1 MVKNASGKNGYRSF
15 TIINATK
22 KDGCTTKFHGGKYI
36 SKSPMNAAKKAFS
49 ELCRVKDIRGVCTL
63 NVSIQETTQGSNNK
77 VYTYRLHRKKLKN
90 PIIMTPTQIAYDL
103 SWTVKALNLRAKT
116 LVKANPIPPIMA

>member
-1 MVKNASGKNGYRSF
+1 MIKIKIALMFKLENPSSTGS
-15 TIINATK
+15 K
-22 KDGCTTKFHGGKYI
+22 KIDT
-36 SKSPMNAAKKAFS
+36 
-49 ELCRVKDIRGVCTL
+49 
-63 NVSIQETTQGSNNK
+63 
-77 VYTYRLHRKKLKN
+77 N

>member
-1 MVKNASGKNGYRSF
+1 MFKLENSSSTGS
-15 TIINATK
+15 K
-22 KDGCTTKFHGGKYI
+22 KIDT
-36 SKSPMNAAKKAFS
+36 
-49 ELCRVKDIRGVCTL
+49 
-63 NVSIQETTQGSNNK
+63 
-77 VYTYRLHRKKLKN
+77 N